1 MDERARV
8 SGEPTPARRE
18 GTDDNVTL
26 GAADDDWGWRRRVRA
41 NPTTHRLYR
50 VAVGVAGL
58 VIVVAGLVAV
68 PAPGPGWLIV
78 LVGVSVWASE
88 FEWAQRL
95 LRWAKGVLSRWTEGV
110 QAARWWVRTVV
121 AAGTAALVAS
131 IFWAYLMWQGPPGL
145 LPDTIEEWV
154 RTVPGVD

>member
-41 NPTTHRLYR
+41 DPTTHRPYR

-78 LVGVSVWASE
+78 LVGVSVWARSSSG
-88 FEWAQRL
+88 RSDCSVG
-95 LRWAKGVLSRWTEGV
+95 LRVSLERATE
-110 QAARWWVRTVV
+110 
-121 AAGTAALVAS
+121 
-131 IFWAYLMWQGPPGL
+131 
-145 LPDTIEEWV
+145 
-154 RTVPGVD
+154 